1 MAGIFSDEKREPNT
15 QYILSYSYGKDS
27 GACPEAILKL
37 GLPLDRIITADVW
50 ATDTISADLPLMD
63 EFKAKADQ
71 IILDRYG
78 IKVEHICATREVE
91 RERERERELPTKRY
105 STALYIPK
113 SIRENKY
120 TVSRAQRV
128 LGATLG

>member
-105 STALYIPK
+105 STTLYIPK
-113 SIRENKY
+113 NIRENKY
-120 TVSRAQRV
+120 TASRAQRA

>member
-91 RERERERELPTKRY
+91 RERERESYLRKGILSYSILQKTSERTNIRLPVYKR
-105 STALYIPK
+105 
-113 SIRENKY
+113 
-120 TVSRAQRV
+120 RV
-128 LGATLG
+128 V